1 MGFWKFSAFL
11 PVSILVLY
19 QAGILQ
25 AASLGD
31 MLESLPDP
39 TILAEEETQLLLAG
53 LVKEY
58 MQLKALQQE
67 TESYSLDSPRAK
79 RCSNLSTYVLGTYPQ
94 DLNKSHFPTT
104 IGLGMWGKNR
114 VMVRGLEG
122 DHGPP
127 IGTSQDAY

>member
-67 TESYSLDSPRAK
+67 TESYSLTEEK
-79 RCSNLSTYVLGTYPQ
+79 SNFVPTNVAPKPSGHRRR
-94 DLNKSHFPTT
+94 DL
-104 IGLGMWGKNR
+104 
-114 VMVRGLEG
+114 
-122 DHGPP
+122 
-127 IGTSQDAY
+127 QA